1 MNYYKMSS
9 GLCCCSPC
17 RPTYKRHV
25 DNIFPALP
33 EDGLVKNKMETLVYY
48 ALTSPEKLDR
58 IGEYLAQRIGRDIY
72 RARKELV
79 LIGMEA
85 MDQLLSA
92 CHVRTLNLFV
102 ESFLKTIQKLL
113 QSTDPDLQILA
124 SKSFLH
130 FSKIEEETPSYHRTY
145 NDFIAKFSE
154 MCHKKD
160 DSNCSAACVQQ
171 IRISGLQGLLGVIRK
186 TVNEDLAE
194 NIWEPEHMDK
204 IIPSL
209 LFNLESPNNEDRNI
223 DDVDRGRYTPDLG
236 AHLDGN
242 AHNNLTASQQA
253 DQILRELV
261 QSASYSSIN
270 AILTPVL
277 KYIDQHDQWIPERQ
291 NATIHTFNAIMYS
304 IQVDL
309 SYILIE
315 RILVHLDRVSSVT
328 AKGNE
333 ATVLSKIIGI
343 GVGESTVGPAV
354 LEIINALLKQLQN
367 SVRSPLSFEEQSSL
381 PMQTFQ
387 NALLRSLGEYTGKMP
402 DFQKSEN
409 MTFILSKIPNDP
421 PGQAGEPIRFEH
433 HLHVDVH
440 SGKVI
445 DSTRNVESEV
455 QHILM
460 KALFAVAERHSAT
473 LFSSSF
479 NTQLMHSLL
488 RLLLVHDADVRLLVL
503 QTFQILADRNN
514 NLEKLTI
521 PTVSPANLGLNYP
534 RSIQGRKNRS
544 DQLFAQKSLFRIY
557 SGFKTV
563 LSEQSNTKEFLDAM
577 YTTVAILA
585 VEMSASDESTIYL
598 LDLIDGMQT
607 TAVQELALS
616 TGNRF
621 ALHALAASL
630 LALLASTTSNV
641 PEIDA
646 YVENLL
652 IERNEK
658 ARHMLPPIQEDYN
671 PGLDPN
677 TPDDDVMIKPEI
689 IKEAL
694 KGAGKDIE
702 QMGSLPRYLGG
713 GTKSPR
719 SSWHEPPS
727 VSSLVSRRASSVSEN
742 SSAGLDLAD
751 SACSSPGFIR
761 KPLSEEVSVKSF
773 KKVLEGTPKEIREEE
788 KNRKNEMQEKFM
800 HAMFDDLCSINET
813 KGPDLQDY
821 LQDVFSRL
829 SFGEKMYGSANL
841 ALVDQAAD
849 SNTGDDNYKIMED
862 SEPYGK
868 LFPQLYLY

>member
-1 MNYYKMSS
+1 MQLCQIFYY
-9 GLCCCSPC
+9 
-17 RPTYKRHV
+17 T
-25 DNIFPALP
+25 
-33 EDGLVKNKMETLVYY
+33 
-48 ALTSPEKLDR
+48 
-58 IGEYLAQRIGRDIY
+58 RIGRDIY

-79 LIGMEA
+79 FIGMEA

-154 MCHKKD
+154 MCHKKED
-160 DSNCSAACVQQ
+160 VNCSPACAHQ
-171 IRISGLQGLLGVIRK
+171 IRVSGLQGLLGVIRK

-209 LFNLESPNNEDRNI
+209 LYNLEAPNNEDRHL

-242 AHNNLTASQQA
+242 AHNLTASQQA

-261 QSASYSSIN
+261 QSASYASIN

-277 KYIDQHDQWIPERQ
+277 MYIDQHDQWIPERQ
-291 NATIHTFNAIMYS
+291 TATIHTFNAIMYS

-315 RILVHLDRVSSVT
+315 RILVHLDKKVTSIT
-328 AKGNE
+328 AKGNV

-354 LEIINALLKQLQN
+354 LEIINALLRHLQM
-367 SVRSPLSFEEQSSL
+367 SVRGSLSFEEQSSME
-381 PMQTFQ
+381 MQTFQ

-421 PGQAGEPIRFEH
+421 PGLQGEVAAGFEH
-433 HLHVDVH
+433 SLHVDPH

-445 DSTRNVESEV
+445 DSTRNVASEV

-514 NLEKLTI
+514 NLEKLTV
-521 PTVSPANLGLNYP
+521 PTVSAAHLGLNYP
-534 RSIQGRKNRS
+534 RSVQGRKNRA

-563 LSEQSNTKEFLDAM
+563 LTEQSNTKEFLDAM

-607 TAVQELALS
+607 AAIQELALS

-621 ALHALAASL
+621 ALHALAVSL
-630 LALLASTTSNV
+630 LALLSTTMSNV
-641 PEIDA
+641 PEIDL
-646 YVENLL
+646 YVENL
-652 IERNEK
+652 ISQRNDK

-694 KGAGKDIE
+694 KSAGKDVE
-702 QMGSLPRYLGG
+702 QIGSLPRYLGG
-713 GTKSPR
+713 GNRSPR
-719 SSWHEPPS
+719 NSWQEQPTP
-727 VSSLVSRRASSVSEN
+727 SSLVSRRASSVSDN
-742 SSAGLDLAD
+742 SNAALDIAD
-751 SACSSPGFIR
+751 SACSSPGFVR
-761 KPLSEEVSVKSF
+761 KIMSEEVSVKSF
-773 KKVLEGTPKEIREEE
+773 KKVLEGTPKEVREEE
-788 KNRKNEMQEKFM
+788 KSRKNEMQNKFM
-800 HAMFDDLCSINET
+800 YAVFDDLCSINET

-829 SFGEKMYGSANL
+829 SFGEKMYGVGNSAIEEQTI
-841 ALVDQAAD
+841 DSAD
-849 SNTGDDNYKIMED
+849 SDQYRIMED